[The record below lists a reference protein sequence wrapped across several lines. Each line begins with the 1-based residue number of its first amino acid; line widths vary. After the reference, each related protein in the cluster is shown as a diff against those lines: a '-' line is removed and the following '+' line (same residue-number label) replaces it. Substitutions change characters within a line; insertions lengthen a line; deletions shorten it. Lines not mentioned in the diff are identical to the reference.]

1 MPARK
6 RVQGQQRR
14 LRKYLRTQAAAYGN
28 DPAALEAREQQLEA
42 SLAKLDADLAKLG
55 ERKGEKAET
64 GGTVEAAAEAEA
76 GADDAE
82 DADRP
87 MVPDA
92 EPDAEYEAD
101 DEAERLSDAELAEAK
116 ATQRRRLT
124 QMREDMASLL
134 AVNRRIRAA
143 LEGEV

>member
-55 ERKGEKAET
+55 EG
-64 GGTVEAAAEAEA
+64 EAAAETVDD
-76 GADDAE
+76 ADD
-82 DADRP
+82 DAVDDRP

-101 DEAERLSDAELAEAK
+101 DEAERPSDAELAEAK

-143 LEGEV
+143 LEGEA

>member
-28 DPAALEAREQQLEA
+28 DPAALEAREKQLEA

-55 ERKGEKAET
+55 
-64 GGTVEAAAEAEA
+64 AEAVDDA
-76 GADDAE
+76 VDDADD
-82 DADRP
+82 DADDRP
-87 MVPDA
+87 NVPDA

-101 DEAERLSDAELAEAK
+101 DEAERPSDAELAEAK

-143 LEGEV
+143 LEGEA

>member
-55 ERKGEKAET
+55 
-64 GGTVEAAAEAEA
+64 AEAV
-76 GADDAE
+76 DDAVD
-82 DADRP
+82 DADSDADERP
-87 MVPDA
+87 AVPDA

-101 DEAERLSDAELAEAK
+101 DEAERPSDAELAEAK

-143 LEGEV
+143 LEGEA

>member
-55 ERKGEKAET
+55 
-64 GGTVEAAAEAEA
+64 AEAV
-76 GADDAE
+76 DDAVD
-82 DADRP
+82 DADSDADERP
-87 MVPDA
+87 AVPDA

-101 DEAERLSDAELAEAK
+101 DLLCVHNAPTGRATSSLARSA
-116 ATQRRRLT
+116 
-124 QMREDMASLL
+124 
-134 AVNRRIRAA
+134 AVDN
-143 LEGEV
+143 VD

>member
-28 DPAALEAREQQLEA
+28 DPTALEAREQQLEA

-55 ERKGEKAET
+55 NGEEAKAK
-64 GGTVEAAAEAEA
+64 VAAEAVDD
-76 GADDAE
+76 ADD
-82 DADRP
+82 DADDRP
-87 MVPDA
+87 MVPDS
-92 EPDAEYEAD
+92 EPDVEYEAD
-101 DEAERLSDAELAEAK
+101 DEAERPSDAELAEAK

-143 LEGEV
+143 LERET

>member
-55 ERKGEKAET
+55 KG
-64 GGTVEAAAEAEA
+64 GAAAEAVDD
-76 GADDAE
+76 ADD
-82 DADRP
+82 RP
-87 MVPDA
+87 IVPDA

-101 DEAERLSDAELAEAK
+101 DEAERPSDAELAEAK

-143 LEGEV
+143 LEGEA

>member
-42 SLAKLDADLAKLG
+42 SLTKLDADLAKLG
-55 ERKGEKAET
+55 
-64 GGTVEAAAEAEA
+64 AEAVDDA
-76 GADDAE
+76 VDDADD
-82 DADRP
+82 RP
-87 MVPDA
+87 AV
-92 EPDAEYEAD
+92 PDAEYEAD
-101 DEAERLSDAELAEAK
+101 DEAERPSDAELAEAK

>member
-6 RVQGQQRR
+6 RVQGQKRR

-28 DPAALEAREQQLEA
+28 DPTALEAREKQLEA

-55 ERKGEKAET
+55 DGEETKAQAVEET
-64 GGTVEAAAEAEA
+64 V
-76 GADDAE
+76 DDADE
-82 DADRP
+82 DADDRP
-87 MVPDA
+87 MVPDS
-92 EPDAEYEAD
+92 EPDVEYEAD
-101 DEAERLSDAELAEAK
+101 DEAERPSDAELAEAK
-116 ATQRRRLT
+116 ATQRQRLT

-143 LEGEV
+143 LERET

>member
-28 DPAALEAREQQLEA
+28 DPAALEAREKQLEA

-55 ERKGEKAET
+55 
-64 GGTVEAAAEAEA
+64 AEAVDDA
-76 GADDAE
+76 VDDADD
-82 DADRP
+82 DADDRP
-87 MVPDA
+87 NVPDA
-92 EPDAEYEAD
+92 ESDAEYEAD
-101 DEAERLSDAELAEAK
+101 DEAERPSDAELAEAK

-143 LEGEV
+143 LEGEA

>member
-28 DPAALEAREQQLEA
+28 DPPALEAREQRLEA

-55 ERKGEKAET
+55 
-64 GGTVEAAAEAEA
+64 AEAVDDA
-76 GADDAE
+76 VDDADSDADD
-82 DADRP
+82 RP
-87 MVPDA
+87 IVPDA
-92 EPDAEYEAD
+92 EPDVEYEAD
-101 DEAERLSDAELAEAK
+101 DEAERPSDAELAEAK

-143 LEGEV
+143 LEGEA

>member
-55 ERKGEKAET
+55 A
-64 GGTVEAAAEAEA
+64 EAAAETVDD
-76 GADDAE
+76 ADD
-82 DADRP
+82 DAVDDRP

-101 DEAERLSDAELAEAK
+101 DEAERPSDAELAEAK

-143 LEGEV
+143 LEGGA

>member
-55 ERKGEKAET
+55 G
-64 GGTVEAAAEAEA
+64 EAAAEAV
-76 GADDAE
+76 DDAVA
-82 DADRP
+82 DTDDRP
-87 MVPDA
+87 IVPDA

-101 DEAERLSDAELAEAK
+101 DEAERPSDAELAEAK

-143 LEGEV
+143 LEGEA

>member
-55 ERKGEKAET
+55 EE
-64 GGTVEAAAEAEA
+64 EAAAEAVDDA
-76 GADDAE
+76 VDDADD
-82 DADRP
+82 RP
-87 MVPDA
+87 KVPDA
-92 EPDAEYEAD
+92 EPDTEYEAD
-101 DEAERLSDAELAEAK
+101 DEAERPSDAELAEAK

-143 LEGEV
+143 LEGEA

>member
-28 DPAALEAREQQLEA
+28 DPAALEAREKQLEA

-55 ERKGEKAET
+55 E
-64 GGTVEAAAEAEA
+64 AAAETVD
-76 GADDAE
+76 ADDN
-82 DADRP
+82 ADDLP
-87 MVPDA
+87 IVPDA
-92 EPDAEYEAD
+92 ETDAEYEAD
-101 DEAERLSDAELAEAK
+101 DEAERPSDAELADAK
-116 ATQRRRLT
+116 ATQRRRLM

-134 AVNRRIRAA
+134 TINRRIRAA
-143 LEGEV
+143 LEGAV

>member
-14 LRKYLRTQAAAYGN
+14 LRKERKDMQIITAAYGN
-28 DPAALEAREQQLEA
+28 DPAALEAREQQLKA
-42 SLAKLDADLAKLG
+42 SLAKLDADLAKY
-55 ERKGEKAET
+55 
-64 GGTVEAAAEAEA
+64 
-76 GADDAE
+76 DAV
-82 DADRP
+82 DDRP

-92 EPDAEYEAD
+92 EPDTEYEAD
-101 DEAERLSDAELAEAK
+101 DEAERPSDAELAEAK

-143 LEGEV
+143 LEGGA

>member
-55 ERKGEKAET
+55 EGE
-64 GGTVEAAAEAEA
+64 EAAVETVDD
-76 GADDAE
+76 ADD
-82 DADRP
+82 DVDDRP
-87 MVPDA
+87 IVPDA

-101 DEAERLSDAELAEAK
+101 DEAERPSDAELAEAK

-143 LEGEV
+143 LEGEA

>member
-42 SLAKLDADLAKLG
+42 SLAKLDVDLAKLG
-55 ERKGEKAET
+55 EGEVAA
-64 GGTVEAAAEAEA
+64 VEAVDD
-76 GADDAE
+76 ADD
-82 DADRP
+82 DADDRP
-87 MVPDA
+87 IVPDA
-92 EPDAEYEAD
+92 ELDAEYEAD
-101 DEAERLSDAELAEAK
+101 DEAERPSDAELAEAK

-143 LEGEV
+143 LEGTA

>member
-55 ERKGEKAET
+55 
-64 GGTVEAAAEAEA
+64 AEAVDD
-76 GADDAE
+76 ADDEA
-82 DADRP
+82 DDRP
-87 MVPDA
+87 MV
-92 EPDAEYEAD
+92 PDAEYEAD
-101 DEAERLSDAELAEAK
+101 DEAERPSDAELAEAK

-143 LEGEV
+143 LEGEA

>member
-55 ERKGEKAET
+55 EETAAET
-64 GGTVEAAAEAEA
+64 VDD
-76 GADDAE
+76 ADD
-82 DADRP
+82 RP
-87 MVPDA
+87 AVPDT

-101 DEAERLSDAELAEAK
+101 DEAERPRDAELAEAK
-116 ATQRRRLT
+116 ATQRRWLT

-143 LEGEV
+143 LEGEA

>member
-55 ERKGEKAET
+55 
-64 GGTVEAAAEAEA
+64 AEAVNDA
-76 GADDAE
+76 VDDADS
-82 DADRP
+82 DADERP
-87 MVPDA
+87 IVPDA
-92 EPDAEYEAD
+92 EPDAENEAD
-101 DEAERLSDAELAEAK
+101 DEAERPSDAELAEAK

-143 LEGEV
+143 LEGEA

>member
-14 LRKYLRTQAAAYGN
+14 LRKERKDMQIITAAYGN

-42 SLAKLDADLAKLG
+42 SLAKLDADLAKY
-55 ERKGEKAET
+55 
-64 GGTVEAAAEAEA
+64 
-76 GADDAE
+76 DAV
-82 DADRP
+82 DDRP

-92 EPDAEYEAD
+92 EPD
-101 DEAERLSDAELAEAK
+101 DEAERPSDAELAEAK

-143 LEGEV
+143 LEGGA

>member
-14 LRKYLRTQAAAYGN
+14 LRKYLRTQVAAYGN
-28 DPAALEAREQQLEA
+28 DPAALEAREKQLEA

-55 ERKGEKAET
+55 
-64 GGTVEAAAEAEA
+64 AEAVDDA
-76 GADDAE
+76 VDDADD
-82 DADRP
+82 DADDRP
-87 MVPDA
+87 IVPDADDRPIVPDA
-92 EPDAEYEAD
+92 ESDAEYEAD
-101 DEAERLSDAELAEAK
+101 DEAERPSDAELAEAK
-116 ATQRRRLT
+116 ATQRSRLT

-143 LEGEV
+143 LEGEA

>member
-55 ERKGEKAET
+55 RE
-64 GGTVEAAAEAEA
+64 EAEA
-76 GADDAE
+76 VTKTTETVEVDKDD
-82 DADRP
+82 DRP
-87 MVPDA
+87 VVT
-92 EPDAEYEAD
+92 DAEYEAY
-101 DEAERLSDAELAEAK
+101 DEADSTRPSDAELVEAK
-116 ATQRRRLT
+116 ATQRRRLM

-134 AVNRRIRAA
+134 TINRRIRAA
-143 LEGEV
+143 LEG

>member
-28 DPAALEAREQQLEA
+28 DPAALEAREKQLEA

-55 ERKGEKAET
+55 
-64 GGTVEAAAEAEA
+64 AEAVDDA
-76 GADDAE
+76 VDDADD
-82 DADRP
+82 DADDRP
-87 MVPDA
+87 IVPDA
-92 EPDAEYEAD
+92 ESDAEYEAD
-101 DEAERLSDAELAEAK
+101 DEAERPSDAELAEAK

-143 LEGEV
+143 LEGEA

>member
-42 SLAKLDADLAKLG
+42 SLTKLDADLAKLG
-55 ERKGEKAET
+55 EG
-64 GGTVEAAAEAEA
+64 EAAAETVDD
-76 GADDAE
+76 ADD
-82 DADRP
+82 DAVDDRP
-87 MVPDA
+87 SVPDA
-92 EPDAEYEAD
+92 ESDTEYEAD
-101 DEAERLSDAELAEAK
+101 DEAERPSDAELAEAK

-143 LEGEV
+143 LEGGA

>member
-55 ERKGEKAET
+55 
-64 GGTVEAAAEAEA
+64 AEAV
-76 GADDAE
+76 D
-82 DADRP
+82 DRP
-87 MVPDA
+87 IVPDA

-101 DEAERLSDAELAEAK
+101 DEAERPSDAELAEAK

-143 LEGEV
+143 LEGGRE

>member
-55 ERKGEKAET
+55 DE
-64 GGTVEAAAEAEA
+64 EAAAEAVDD
-76 GADDAE
+76 ADD
-82 DADRP
+82 RP
-87 MVPDA
+87 AVPDT

-101 DEAERLSDAELAEAK
+101 DEAERPSDAELAEAK
-116 ATQRRRLT
+116 TTQRRRLT

-134 AVNRRIRAA
+134 AVNQRIRAA
-143 LEGEV
+143 LEG

>member
-28 DPAALEAREQQLEA
+28 DPAALEAREKQLEA

-55 ERKGEKAET
+55 
-64 GGTVEAAAEAEA
+64 AEAVDDA
-76 GADDAE
+76 VDDADD
-82 DADRP
+82 DADDRP
-87 MVPDA
+87 NVPDA
-92 EPDAEYEAD
+92 ESDAEYEAD
-101 DEAERLSDAELAEAK
+101 DEAERPSDAELAEAK

>member
-6 RVQGQQRR
+6 RVQGQRRR

-55 ERKGEKAET
+55 EEEE
-64 GGTVEAAAEAEA
+64 VAAEAVDN
-76 GADDAE
+76 ADD
-82 DADRP
+82 DSDDRP
-87 MVPDA
+87 TVPDA

-101 DEAERLSDAELAEAK
+101 DEAERPSDAVLAEAK

-124 QMREDMASLL
+124 QTREDMASLL
-134 AVNRRIRAA
+134 AVNQRIRAA
-143 LEGEV
+143 LEGAA

>member
-55 ERKGEKAET
+55 E
-64 GGTVEAAAEAEA
+64 
-76 GADDAE
+76 GAVDDAV
-82 DADRP
+82 DDVDDRP
-87 MVPDA
+87 AVPDA

-101 DEAERLSDAELAEAK
+101 DEAERPSDAELAEAK

-143 LEGEV
+143 LEGEA

>member
-55 ERKGEKAET
+55 
-64 GGTVEAAAEAEA
+64 AEAVNDA
-76 GADDAE
+76 VDDADD
-82 DADRP
+82 DADDRP
-87 MVPDA
+87 IVPDA

-101 DEAERLSDAELAEAK
+101 DEAERPSDAELAEAK
-116 ATQRRRLT
+116 ATQRQRLT

-143 LEGEV
+143 LERET

>member
-55 ERKGEKAET
+55 EG
-64 GGTVEAAAEAEA
+64 EAAAETVDD
-76 GADDAE
+76 ADD
-82 DADRP
+82 DAVDDRP

-101 DEAERLSDAELAEAK
+101 DEAERPSDAELAEAK

-143 LEGEV
+143 LEGET

>member
-14 LRKYLRTQAAAYGN
+14 LRKYLRTQVAAYGN
-28 DPAALEAREQQLEA
+28 DPAALEAREKQLEA

-55 ERKGEKAET
+55 
-64 GGTVEAAAEAEA
+64 AEAVDDA
-76 GADDAE
+76 VDDADD
-82 DADRP
+82 DADDRP
-87 MVPDA
+87 IVPDA
-92 EPDAEYEAD
+92 ESDAEYEAD
-101 DEAERLSDAELAEAK
+101 DEAERPSDAELAEAK
-116 ATQRRRLT
+116 ATQRSRLT

-143 LEGEV
+143 LEGEA

>member
-42 SLAKLDADLAKLG
+42 SLTKLDADLAKLAG
-55 ERKGEKAET
+55 EA
-64 GGTVEAAAEAEA
+64 VDDAVDDADSD
-76 GADDAE
+76 ADD
-82 DADRP
+82 RP
-87 MVPDA
+87 IVPDA

-101 DEAERLSDAELAEAK
+101 DEAERPSDSELAEAK

-143 LEGEV
+143 FEGAA